1 MPLNHYHITRIA
13 DVAKREENAIVDV
26 MAVVLHDSETM
37 EVMINQK
44 PQKITRLRVC
54 DDSDGGTCMRVT
66 IWEPEFTAK
75 RGEIIALRCA

>member
-1 MPLNHYHITRIA
+1 
-13 DVAKREENAIVDV
+13 
-26 MAVVLHDSETM
+26 MAVILHDSETQ

-66 IWEPEFTAK
+66 IWEPEFSAK
-75 RGEIIALRCA
+75 RGEIIALRCARLTSFSEKSLLLNGL